1 MTIEIGQ
8 MAPLFSLTSDE
19 GAEISLSELKGK
31 YVVLYFYPKD
41 DTPGCTIEAQ
51 DFSKKNAE
59 FEKLEA
65 VILGISK
72 DNVASHC
79 KFIEKYKLSVSLLA
93 DENGEACKSYDV
105 IKEKSDKINE
115 FIDEM
120 KELCKNTFISE
131 LDTLINEFI
140 IKRQYNTDNKHLLL
154 NNDNNEYSNSCLS
167 IFIMK
172 TFNKIYGISISA
184 VEIRRLY
191 STYLQKEVK
200 NGNITEEKHRII
212 SEMMNH
218 SYEENLK
225 YAYNII

>member
-65 VILGISK
+65 VILGVSK

-79 KFIEKYKLSVSLLA
+79 KFIDKYKLSVSLLA
-93 DENGEACKSYDV
+93 DENGEVCKLFDV
-105 IKEKSDKINE
+105 IKEKSMFGKKYFGIDRSTFLIDKMGRI
-115 FIDEM
+115 IDSWSSVKVKGHVDEV
-120 KELCKNTFISE
+120 LKN
-131 LDTLINEFI
+131 L
-140 IKRQYNTDNKHLLL
+140 
-154 NNDNNEYSNSCLS
+154 
-167 IFIMK
+167 
-172 TFNKIYGISISA
+172 
-184 VEIRRLY
+184 
-191 STYLQKEVK
+191 
-200 NGNITEEKHRII
+200 EKHIK
-212 SEMMNH
+212 S
-218 SYEENLK
+218 
-225 YAYNII
+225 A